1 MFQKEVYHSL
11 KISFILTIISE
22 FFFTVYIDNYGISNL
37 MGHFAKIVSFYLIYR
52 AIIKMGIKE
61 PYKVIFNN
69 LNRKKRELERLNEE
83 KIQLFSIVAHDLRNP
98 FNGLIN
104 SARFLHEDYEKLG
117 EAEKRDFLEMLYASS
132 KKLYSITENL
142 LEWSRI
148 NLSSTQLSP
157 VKIDLD
163 EILSEAID
171 YFTLML
177 NHKEISVRK
186 ENFEGC
192 TVLADRGSLSIVFRN
207 VLSNAI
213 KFSYPNSVISINCLK
228 LDDDIA
234 IEFMDKGV
242 GMSRRRWNN
251 YPEILLN
258 PLRALQRKKERVW
271 D

>member
-1 MFQKEVYHSL
+1 
-11 KISFILTIISE
+11 
-22 FFFTVYIDNYGISNL
+22 
-37 MGHFAKIVSFYLIYR
+37 
-52 AIIKMGIKE
+52 MGIKE

-177 NHKEISVRK
+177 NHKGVSIRK

-192 TVLADRGSLSIVFRN
+192 TVLADRGSLSIIFRN

-228 LDDDIA
+228 SDDDIA

-242 GMSRRRWNN
+242 GMSREKMEQLSGNLIKSSQGTSKEKGTGLGINIIKKHLELNEGEMEIFSEENIGTTVR
-251 YPEILLN
+251 ILL
-258 PLRALQRKKERVW
+258 KSGESI
-271 D
+271 